1 VFTRD
6 TAICAYCPAADLS
19 YTLPA
24 KIKNQKDIYQMTTT
38 EMKEELLN
46 QVYNRMAWNPE
57 PEIMEAATKNIALYI
72 VDLLLVERQ
81 VISEVLKIPADS
93 YWKLVRDEIAG
104 NFIVNNFEGGNS
116 ELKEM

>member
-1 VFTRD
+1 
-6 TAICAYCPAADLS
+6 
-19 YTLPA
+19 
-24 KIKNQKDIYQMTTT
+24 MTTT

-57 PEIMEAATKNIALYI
+57 PEIMEAATKKIALYI

-93 YWKLVRDEIAG
+93 YWKLVREEIEG
-104 NFIVNNFEGGNS
+104 NFSTNKEQSEGNS
-116 ELKEM
+116 KLKQI